1 MKRETQRN
9 ATSNN
14 DRPDNISRV
23 RLEHPPHPHSSPPG
37 PKVTASPVSNT
48 SPVLWQEI
56 FDAITD
62 AICILDSE
70 RRIATCNLAMRELL
84 QLDKDKI
91 IGNYCWE
98 LIHRTKQPL
107 EECPCHRVISSG
119 RRESIT
125 LKYGERWLDVVVHP
139 QFDDHGSIKCY
150 IHVMRDVTQTARK
163 EISLRE
169 THQTLL
175 TVLDS
180 IDAIIYAAD
189 LKTHEIIFMNRHMRA
204 MAKNDLTH
212 QPCWQAF
219 HNRTEPCEHC
229 RDMRL
234 LDKQGNPND
243 LQVWEA
249 MNEEGTRWYLHHD
262 RAIKWVDG
270 RYVRLHVATDISAV
284 KFLDQERRQT
294 EERLRQAQKM
304 EAIGTL
310 AGGIAHDFNNILSA
324 ILGFSE
330 LALDDAKRGEP
341 NPNFIGQVLRAGQRA
356 RDLVQQILTFSRQT
370 ESEAKPIQVQP
381 IIKEALKLLRASLP
395 STIEIN
401 TQIQSEAV
409 VEADPIQIHQVIM
422 NLCANASH
430 AMRKNGGRLTVSLTD
445 EELSPGDIG
454 LQEGMRPDRYL
465 KIEVQDTG
473 HGINPNDIDKI
484 FDPYFTTK
492 EKGEGTGMGLAVV
505 QGIVSGCQGV
515 VNVSSTPG
523 KGTTFTLY
531 LPTIDHADPGMIPPE
546 EMVPFGREHILFVD
560 DEEPLVD
567 LGRELLQRLGYRITE
582 STGSARALLLFE
594 QQPDAYD
601 LVITDMTMPDM
612 TGDVLAQKLL
622 ALRPDI
628 PIIICTGYSEKVT
641 QEMIDR
647 LGIRALIKKPL
658 VRSDLGTAVRQVLD
672 GKRPRPTI

>member
-1 MKRETQRN
+1 M
-9 ATSNN
+9 
-14 DRPDNISRV
+14 
-23 RLEHPPHPHSSPPG
+23 
-37 PKVTASPVSNT
+37 
-48 SPVLWQEI
+48 LWREI
-56 FDAITD
+56 FDAISD
-62 AICILDSE
+62 AICILDNE
-70 RRIATCNLAMRELL
+70 HRILSCNLAMRKLLEL
-84 QLDKDKI
+84 DEDKI
-91 IGNYCWE
+91 LGNYCWD
-98 LIHRTKQPL
+98 LVHRTGQVL
-107 EECPCHRVISSG
+107 EECPCGRVNISG
-119 RRESIT
+119 QRESIT
-125 LKYGERWLDVVVHP
+125 LKYGERWLDVAVHP
-139 QFDDHGSIKCY
+139 RFDDQGSIEGY
-150 IHVMRDVTQTARK
+150 IHVMSDVTQATMK

-169 THQTLL
+169 THNTLL

-189 LKTHEIIFMNRHMRA
+189 LKTHEIIFMNRHMRS
-204 MAKNDLTH
+204 MIEDDLTH

-219 HNRTEPCEHC
+219 HNRKEPCEHC
-229 RDMRL
+229 REMQL
-234 LDKQGNPND
+234 LDEQGNPND
-243 LQVWEA
+243 VQVWEA
-249 MNEEGTRWYLHHD
+249 MNQEGTRWYVHHT

-270 RYVRLHVATDISAV
+270 GYVRLHVATDISAI

-330 LALDDAKRGEP
+330 LALDDAKRGKP

-370 ESEAKPIQVQP
+370 ETEAKPIQVQP

-395 STIEIN
+395 STIEID

-430 AMRKNGGRLTVSLTD
+430 AMRQDGGRLTVSLTD
-445 EELSPGDIG
+445 ADLSPGDIG
-454 LQEGMRPDRYL
+454 LQEGMLPGRYL
-465 KIEVQDTG
+465 RIEVQDTG
-473 HGINPNDIDKI
+473 HGIDPNDMDKI

-505 QGIVSGCQGV
+505 QGIVSGCHGT
-515 VNVSSTPG
+515 VNVSSSLER
-523 KGTTFTLY
+523 GTTFTLY
-531 LPTIDHADPGMIPPE
+531 LPTIDHAEPGMIAPE
-546 EMVPFGREHILFVD
+546 QMVPFGREHILFVD

-567 LGRELLQRLGYRITE
+567 LGRELLQRLGYRMTV
-582 STGSARALLLFE
+582 STGSAQALLLFE
-594 QQPDAYD
+594 QQPEAYD

-622 ALRPDI
+622 TLRPDI
-628 PIIICTGYSEKVT
+628 PIMICTGYSEKVT

-672 GKRPRPTI
+672 GHRPRPTI